1 MNIDG
6 TVERLSTTELLPRKR
21 FGEYMVGFDGSY
33 LPTEVADE
41 RRAMSE
47 LIASGAI
54 HNALKASDRMPSFI
68 LSDAD
73 GRTVE
78 ACDLLAKG
86 PLVVAFYRGVWCPY
100 CNSGLRALEEVR
112 TEIEARGANVVAVS
126 QQTAASSRKSKWLN
140 KIKFPVL
147 VDKSGL
153 VSAQFGVRWS
163 VPGYLRES
171 YRRLDIDLTRYN
183 GDEDWTLPMS
193 ALFVARSDGV
203 IAYAEVDP
211 DVTRIRDPS
220 NVFPILDRL
229 KMDDVG

>member
-1 MNIDG
+1 
-6 TVERLSTTELLPRKR
+6 
-21 FGEYMVGFDGSY
+21 
-33 LPTEVADE
+33 
-41 RRAMSE
+41 
-47 LIASGAI
+47 
-54 HNALKASDRMPSFI
+54 
-68 LSDAD
+68 
-73 GRTVE
+73 
-78 ACDLLAKG
+78 
-86 PLVVAFYRGVWCPY
+86 
-100 CNSGLRALEEVR
+100 
-112 TEIEARGANVVAVS
+112 
-126 QQTAASSRKSKWLN
+126 
-140 KIKFPVL
+140 
-147 VDKSGL
+147 
-153 VSAQFGVRWS
+153 